1 VPLHRTEALV
11 LRTASIGE
19 SDRIVWF
26 LTRDRGKKRG
36 VAKGALRSRRRFA
49 GALEPLTYGRVAY
62 AERDARELVRLE
74 FVEPLVSPLALAD
87 PEALGHVGYFAE
99 LIDEWAPEGQPDER
113 LFRLGVST
121 VRALAAGA
129 PVAPLARYFEYWLL
143 RLQGV
148 YPPLAAC
155 PACGGSLAAGA
166 AVLPRDRVLVCR
178 DCAGAALPAAAALS
192 AHAVAFLREAARL
205 APEALGRAAPPP
217 EALRELELAHRR
229 LLAFHLER
237 EPRSARVLEGLR

>member
-1 VPLHRTEALV
+1 MPLHRTEALV

-19 SDRIVWF
+19 SDRLVRF

-62 AERDARELVRLE
+62 VEHDARELVRLE
-74 FVEPLVSPLALAD
+74 YVEPLVSPLTLAD

-99 LIDEWAPEGQPDER
+99 LLDEWAPDGHPDER
-113 LFRLGVST
+113 LFRLGVAA
-121 VRALAAGA
+121 VRALAAGT

-148 YPPLAAC
+148 YPPIGAC
-155 PACGGSLAAGA
+155 PGCGGSLAGGA
-166 AVLPRDRVLVCR
+166 AVLPRDRLLV
-178 DCAGAALPAAAALS
+178 
-192 AHAVAFLREAARL
+192 
-205 APEALGRAAPPP
+205 
-217 EALRELELAHRR
+217 
-229 LLAFHLER
+229 
-237 EPRSARVLEGLR
+237 